1 MDQVVGAD
9 PLASSYRT
17 LRLQPCYDRR
27 PHRVE
32 DRFSSD
38 DGCGRDIARDN
49 GATMRLIHQCDNVRA
64 HKLAPSKL
72 FEWATGLD
80 VSERNFSL

>member
-1 MDQVVGAD
+1 MQVLTALYGCNRVTTGE
-9 PLASSYRT
+9 
-17 LRLQPCYDRR
+17 RR